1 MRRRAPQLSAKLGE
15 EHEMKN
21 WLARLCAAAGA
32 LLAATAAAPAADVV
46 KVGLIADFT
55 GAFANW
61 GSQFQQAVEA
71 FQAVHGKTVKGP
83 DGKDIEIQFVYRDSA
98 SGGPDK
104 SKQLAEELVL
114 RERVKFLA
122 GFDLSPHA
130 MAVADIATQAK
141 IPVIIMNAATA
152 SITRGSP
159 YYVRVSMTIPQ
170 YVSPLPKWAYDHGI
184 HKVYTLVSDYA
195 PGYDA
200 EAYFNKGFKAVGGEI
215 VGSERMP
222 QQETNYAAYM
232 ERVLQAKPDALFMFI
247 PAGSPSIAF
256 VKAYIERG
264 LKTAGIKLLGTGETQ
279 ELFLPNFTDDVIGAV
294 SAFHYTETNTNP
306 ENIELKNQLVK
317 MFGPKATPDIASVAA
332 WDGTNLIYQAVA
344 ALGATAEGLKYVD
357 FLKGKKL
364 NSPRGPIYIDPA
376 EREVVQ
382 NIYIREVQKRDGKLV
397 NVDIGQVDMVKDP
410 WKIDNPA
417 KTN

>member
-1 MRRRAPQLSAKLGE
+1 M
-15 EHEMKN
+15 
-21 WLARLCAAAGA
+21 ARLCAAAGA
-32 LLAATAAAPAADVV
+32 LLAVTTASSAADVV

-83 DGKDIEIQFVYRDSA
+83 DGKEIEIQFVYRDNA

-104 SKQLAEELVL
+104 TKQLAEELVL

-247 PAGSPSIAF
+247 PAGAPSIAF

-344 ALGATAEGLKYVD
+344 ALGANAEGLKYVD
-357 FLKGKKL
+357 FLKGRKM

-376 EREVVQ
+376 EREIVQ

-410 WKIDNPA
+410 WKIDNPP
-417 KTN
+417 KSN

>member
-1 MRRRAPQLSAKLGE
+1 
-15 EHEMKN
+15 MKN

-32 LLAATAAAPAADVV
+32 LLVVTTASSAADVV

-83 DGKDIEIQFVYRDSA
+83 DGKEIEIQFVYRDNASA
-98 SGGPDK
+98 GPDK
-104 SKQLAEELVL
+104 TKQLAEELVL

-184 HKVYTLVSDYA
+184 HKVYMLVSDYA

-200 EAYFNKGFKAVGGEI
+200 ETYFAKGFKAVGGEI

-247 PAGSPSIAF
+247 PAGAPSIAF
-256 VKAYIERG
+256 VKAYTERG

-279 ELFLPNFTDDVIGAV
+279 ELLLPNFTDDVIGAV

-306 ENIELKNQLVK
+306 ENIALKNQLVK

-332 WDGTNLIYQAVA
+332 WDGTDLIYQAVA
-344 ALGATAEGLKYVD
+344 ALGANADGLKYVD
-357 FLKGKKL
+357 FMKGKKL
-364 NSPRGPIYIDPA
+364 NSPRGPIYIDPE

-382 NIYIREVQKRDGKLV
+382 NIYVREVQKRDGKLV
-397 NVDIGQVDMVKDP
+397 NVDIDKVDMVKDP
-410 WKIDNPA
+410 WKIDNPPKA
-417 KTN
+417 K

>member
-1 MRRRAPQLSAKLGE
+1 MR
-15 EHEMKN
+15 N

-32 LLAATAAAPAADVV
+32 LLAVTTASSAADVV

-83 DGKDIEIQFVYRDSA
+83 DGKEIEIQFLYRDNASA
-98 SGGPDK
+98 GPDK
-104 SKQLAEELVL
+104 TKQLAEELVL

-184 HKVYTLVSDYA
+184 HKVYMLVSDYA

-200 EAYFNKGFKAVGGEI
+200 ETYFAKGFKAVGGEI

-232 ERVLQAKPDALFMFI
+232 ERVLQAKPDALFMFL
-247 PAGSPSIAF
+247 PAGAPSIAF
-256 VKAYIERG
+256 VKAYTERG

-279 ELFLPNFTDDVIGAV
+279 ELLLPNFTDDVIGAV

-306 ENIELKNQLVK
+306 ENIALKNQLVK

-332 WDGTNLIYQAVA
+332 WDGTDLIYQAVA
-344 ALGATAEGLKYVD
+344 ALGANADGLKYVD
-357 FLKGKKL
+357 FMKGKKL
-364 NSPRGPIYIDPA
+364 NSPRGPIYIDPE

-382 NIYIREVQKRDGKLV
+382 NIYVREVQKRDGKLV
-397 NVDIGQVDMVKDP
+397 NIDIDKVDMVKDP
-410 WKIDNPA
+410 WKIDNPPKA
-417 KTN
+417 K

>member
-1 MRRRAPQLSAKLGE
+1 MR
-15 EHEMKN
+15 N

-32 LLAATAAAPAADVV
+32 LLAVTTASSAADVV

-83 DGKDIEIQFVYRDSA
+83 DGKEIEIQFVYRDNA

-104 SKQLAEELVL
+104 TKQLAEELVL

-184 HKVYTLVSDYA
+184 HKVYMLVSDYA

-200 EAYFNKGFKAVGGEI
+200 ETYFAKGFKAVGGEI

-232 ERVLQAKPDALFMFI
+232 ERVLQAKPDALFMFL
-247 PAGSPSIAF
+247 PAGAPSIAF
-256 VKAYIERG
+256 VKAYTERG

-279 ELFLPNFTDDVIGAV
+279 ELLLPNFTDDVIGAV

-306 ENIELKNQLVK
+306 ENIALKEQLVK
-317 MFGPKATPDIASVAA
+317 MFGPKTTPDIASVAA
-332 WDGTNLIYQAVA
+332 WDGTDLIYQAVA
-344 ALGATAEGLKYVD
+344 ALGANADGLKYVD
-357 FLKGKKL
+357 FMKGKKL
-364 NSPRGPIYIDPA
+364 NSPRGPIYIDPD
-376 EREVVQ
+376 ERDVVQ
-382 NIYIREVQKRDGKLV
+382 NIYVREVQKRDGKLV
-397 NVDIGQVDMVKDP
+397 NIDVDKVDMVKDP
-410 WKIDNPA
+410 WKIDNPP
-417 KTN
+417 KGK

>member
-1 MRRRAPQLSAKLGE
+1 
-15 EHEMKN
+15 
-21 WLARLCAAAGA
+21 
-32 LLAATAAAPAADVV
+32 
-46 KVGLIADFT
+46 
-55 GAFANW
+55 
-61 GSQFQQAVEA
+61 
-71 FQAVHGKTVKGP
+71 VKGP
-83 DGKDIEIQFVYRDSA
+83 DGKDIEIQFVYRDNASA
-98 SGGPDK
+98 GPDK
-104 SKQLAEELVL
+104 TKQLAEELVL

-141 IPVIIMNAATA
+141 VPVIIMNAATA

-232 ERVLQAKPDALFMFI
+232 ERVLKAKPDALFMFI
-247 PAGSPSIAF
+247 PAGAPSIAF

-317 MFGPKATPDIASVAA
+317 MFGPKTTPDIASVAA

-344 ALGATAEGLKYVD
+344 ALGANAEGLKYVD
-357 FLKGKKL
+357 FLKGKKMT
-364 NSPRGPIYIDPA
+364 SPRGPIYIDPA
-376 EREVVQ
+376 EREIVQ

-410 WKIDNPA
+410 WKIDNPS

>member
-1 MRRRAPQLSAKLGE
+1 
-15 EHEMKN
+15 MKN

-32 LLAATAAAPAADVV
+32 LLAVTSAAPAADVV

-83 DGKDIEIQFVYRDSA
+83 DGKDIEIQFVYRDNASA
-98 SGGPDK
+98 GPDK
-104 SKQLAEELVL
+104 TKQLAEELVL

-141 IPVIIMNAATA
+141 VPVIIMNAATA

-215 VGSERMP
+215 IGSERMP

-232 ERVLQAKPDALFMFI
+232 ERVLKAKPDALFMFI
-247 PAGSPSIAF
+247 PAGAPSIAF

-344 ALGATAEGLKYVD
+344 ALGANAEGLKYVD
-357 FLKGKKL
+357 FLKGKKMT
-364 NSPRGPIYIDPA
+364 SPRGPIYIDPA
-376 EREVVQ
+376 EREIVQ

>member
-1 MRRRAPQLSAKLGE
+1 MSKL
-15 EHEMKN
+15 
-21 WLARLCAAAGA
+21 LARLCAVAGA
-32 LLAATAAAPAADVV
+32 LVGTASLASAADVV

-71 FQAVHGKTVKGP
+71 YQAVHGKTVKGP
-83 DGKDIEIQFVYRDSA
+83 DGKDIEIQFVYRDNASA
-98 SGGPDK
+98 GPDK
-104 SKQLAEELVL
+104 TKQLAEDLVL

-141 IPVIIMNAATA
+141 VPVIIMNAATA

-170 YVSPLPKWAYDHGI
+170 YVSPLPKWAYDNGI
-184 HKVYTLVSDYA
+184 KKVYTLVSDYA

-200 EAYFNKGFKAVGGEI
+200 ETYFSKGFKAVGGEI
-215 VGSERMP
+215 IGSQRMP

-232 ERVLQAKPDALFMFI
+232 EKVLQAKPDALFMFI
-247 PAGSPSIAF
+247 PAGAPSIAF

-264 LKTAGIKLLGTGETQ
+264 LRAQGIRLLGTGETQ
-279 ELFLPNFTDDVIGAV
+279 QLFLPNFTDDVIGSV

-306 ENIELKNQLVK
+306 ENIELKKQLVK
-317 MFGPKATPDIASVAA
+317 MFGDKAQPDIASVGA
-332 WDGTNLIYQAVA
+332 WDGTAFIYQAVA
-344 ALGATAEGLKYVD
+344 ALGANAEGIKYVD
-357 FLKGKKL
+357 FLKGKTL
-364 NSPRGPIYIDPA
+364 NSPRGPIMIDPA
-376 EREVVQ
+376 ERDVVQ

-397 NVDIGQVDMVKDP
+397 NIDIGKIDMVKDP
-410 WKIDNPA
+410 WKIENPP
-417 KTN
+417 KSN